1 MRNLITLCILALLL
15 SVMADSSYAAVEDCE
30 ELKGVNQTKGLYGLC
45 LAFWRADES
54 QQQRFLDKYN
64 AIRDDLEGPPMPGL
78 SPGLSDFGCP
88 CWDHL
93 TLNDVILDDPVCINF
108 PGLDIASFDDG
119 AGYTQ
124 FFGADDVSCAFG
136 DDLGGSPVFESR
148 VEVEPSLS
156 LETATQCRDE
166 IKAFCGVSE

>member
-1 MRNLITLCILALLL
+1 
-15 SVMADSSYAAVEDCE
+15 MADSSYAAVEDCE

-78 SPGLSDFGCP
+78 SDFGCP

-93 TLNDVILDDPVCINF
+93 TLNDVILDDPFPVCFNF
-108 PGLDIASFDDG
+108 PKLPLVFARFDDG

-124 FFGADDVSCAFG
+124 LFGADDVLCRFR
-136 DDLGGSPVFESR
+136 DEDLDGSSVFEPR
-148 VEVEPSLS
+148 VKTDLS
-156 LETATQCRDE
+156 PETATQCRDE